1 MNPLSSLDRNGNR
14 GSLLARPFADLWGAD
29 PFRAFSGP
37 SYGVEIARTETG
49 YTVELPVAGFKPD
62 QIDVTLED
70 GVLTV
75 AGKNEK
81 RSFTRAFTVP
91 EEVDADRIEANVEHG
106 MLTMTLALQPKA
118 QPKRIQVTA
127 K

>member
-1 MNPLSSLDRNGNR
+1 MNTLSTVDRNGAR

-29 PFRAFSGP
+29 PFRAFSAP
-37 SYGVEIARTETG
+37 SYGVEISRTDTG

-70 GVLTV
+70 GILTV

-91 EEVDADRIEANVEHG
+91 DEVDADRIEANVEHG
-106 MLTMTLALQPKA
+106 MLTLTLALHPKA
-118 QPKRIQVTA
+118 QPKKIQVTA

>member
-1 MNPLSSLDRNGNR
+1 MNTLSTVDRTGSR
-14 GSLLARPFADLWGAD
+14 GSLLARPFADLWGMD
-29 PFRAFSGP
+29 PFRTFSAP
-37 SYGVEIARTETG
+37 SYGVEISRTETG

-62 QIDVTLED
+62 QIEVTLED

-75 AGKNEK
+75 TGKNEK
-81 RSFTRAFTVP
+81 RAFTRAFAVP

-106 MLTMTLALQPKA
+106 MLTLALALQPKA
-118 QPKRIQVTA
+118 QPKKIQVTA